1 MSIRIEV
8 KSGAVVENSGTAKA
22 TGKPYTIRKQT
33 AWAHVVDA
41 DGKPYEYPARI
52 EFQLDRDDAPFA
64 PGNYTIAPASF
75 FVGDYDRLA
84 MRRLILQPIQA
95 KAAA

>member
-8 KSGAVVENSGTAKA
+8 KSAAVVENSGVAKA

-33 AWAHVVDA
+33 AWAHVMDQ

-52 EFQLDRDDAPFA
+52 ELQLENDQAPH
-64 PGNYTIAPASF
+64 PVGNYTIAPASF
-75 FVGDYDRLA
+75 FVGDYDKLA
-84 MRRLILQPIQA
+84 MRRLVLSPL
-95 KAAA
+95 KANSAA

>member
-8 KSGAVVENSGTAKA
+8 KSPVVVENSGTAKA
-22 TGKPYTIRKQT
+22 SGKPYTIRKQT
-33 AWAHVVDA
+33 AWAHVVDQ

-52 EFQLDRDDAPFA
+52 ELQLDNDQSPFA
-64 PGNYTIAPASF
+64 VGLYTIAPSSF
-75 FVGDYDRLA
+75 FVGDYDKLA
-84 MRRLILQPIQA
+84 MRRLVLQPL